1 LSKEKYPKETTPEY
15 RVDPARRSFCQGLLE
30 GASQPLQATRCF
42 PASPLRAVP
51 AKTSGARRD
60 ITGNCLFDFR
70 SIEMNCKQLIDQAI
84 SLPVEERALMVD
96 SLLRSL
102 NPSESEIDKKWLTI
116 AERRLADM
124 RAGKVQAVQGQEVFE
139 KIWNRFEK

>member
-1 LSKEKYPKETTPEY
+1 
-15 RVDPARRSFCQGLLE
+15 
-30 GASQPLQATRCF
+30 
-42 PASPLRAVP
+42 
-51 AKTSGARRD
+51 
-60 ITGNCLFDFR
+60 
-70 SIEMNCKQLIDQAI
+70 MNCKQLIDQAI

-102 NPSESEIDKKWLTI
+102 NPSESEIDKQWLTI

-124 RAGKVQAVQGQEVFE
+124 RAGKVQTVQGREVFE

>member
-1 LSKEKYPKETTPEY
+1 
-15 RVDPARRSFCQGLLE
+15 
-30 GASQPLQATRCF
+30 
-42 PASPLRAVP
+42 
-51 AKTSGARRD
+51 
-60 ITGNCLFDFR
+60 
-70 SIEMNCKQLIDQAI
+70 MNCKQLIDQAI